1 MAATE
6 WQPFLFGI
14 VISVIV
20 GLVLTAPISSAALCI
35 MLDLSGLAAGAAT
48 VGCCAQMVGFAA
60 ISVKENGIGGIVAQ
74 GIGTSMLQV
83 SNIIKNPWIL
93 VPPTLA
99 SAIIGPLS
107 TVVFKMT
114 NVPAGSGYGYLR
126 IGRPDWNFYR
136 NGIFCSGSFGI
147 LLLHIALPALLS
159 IVIDRI

>member
-99 SAIIGPLS
+99 SAIIGPLFHS
-107 TVVFKMT
+107 SV
-114 NVPAGSGYGYLR
+114 
-126 IGRPDWNFYR
+126 
-136 NGIFCSGSFGI
+136 
-147 LLLHIALPALLS
+147 
-159 IVIDRI
+159 